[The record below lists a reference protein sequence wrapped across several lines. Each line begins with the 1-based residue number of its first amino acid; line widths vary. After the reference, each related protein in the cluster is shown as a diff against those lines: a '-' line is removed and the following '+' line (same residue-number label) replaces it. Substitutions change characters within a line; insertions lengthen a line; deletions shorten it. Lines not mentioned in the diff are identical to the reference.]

1 MSPKG
6 EFHEIAQSASGV
18 LLTGVAQSREIHLE
32 RQCASEVP
40 VTGVVSEG
48 EFHGNAQ
55 SAPEALLAVVP
66 RSGEIHL
73 ENQCAS
79 ECPVDGVRLRGGQK
93 FVPPQ
98 KTLLLESR

>member
-1 MSPKG
+1 MSECLEALRSAVKVSKLFEKVLMEDAKTLYGNPG
-6 EFHEIAQSASGV
+6 QGRFHEIAQ
-18 LLTGVAQSREIHLE
+18 
-32 RQCASEVP
+32 P
-40 VTGVVSEG
+40 
-48 EFHGNAQ
+48 
-55 SAPEALLAVVP
+55 APEALLAGVAP
-66 RSGEIHL
+66 PGEIHL